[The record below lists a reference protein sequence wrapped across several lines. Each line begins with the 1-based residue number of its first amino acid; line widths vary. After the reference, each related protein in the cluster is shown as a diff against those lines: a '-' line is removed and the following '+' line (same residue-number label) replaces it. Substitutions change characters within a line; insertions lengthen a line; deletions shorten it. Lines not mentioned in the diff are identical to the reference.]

1 MPPPVKLV
9 HIHFRTIAV
18 VTALLPL
25 SSFLTCIFYS
35 LMFQF
40 KQVTATHCQ
49 VANLLPSISAAIGSY
64 TPQRYIWRTGIGLHA
79 APRLLVSVMYRRY
92 YAAMLADTPKYQF
105 LASAAFWLNVVENL
119 CLLGLTNVSSSENYP
134 IHEKM
139 FVTFMVSAL
148 LYMLVSCFIP
158 TVAFKHMLSQ
168 VERKSLRTKK
178 QLMITS
184 VFCSLLATYFFL
196 RHNWYC
202 EPGVYT
208 FFALA
213 EYIVVLCNIGFH
225 MTAYWD
231 FDDQQLYVSSPDHD
245 SSEDKNSLLGDDRWA
260 SA

>member
-1 MPPPVKLV
+1 MTPPVKLV

-40 KQVTATHCQ
+40 KQVTVTHCQ

-105 LASAAFWLNVVENL
+105 LASAAFWVNVVENL

-178 QLMITS
+178 QLMIHQRFSAPCWLPT
-184 VFCSLLATYFFL
+184 FFL

-208 FFALA
+208 FFCPGRVHRGPVQHRL
-213 EYIVVLCNIGFH
+213 
-225 MTAYWD
+225 
-231 FDDQQLYVSSPDHD
+231 PHD
-245 SSEDKNSLLGDDRWA
+245 RLLGL
-260 SA
+260 